1 MMSQDRINRIIT
13 EETTKVVLQEGI
25 SDTLKKAFDKFFKVK
40 KKHEKSISDK
50 KRHEKKDKG
59 KENTKKTKKTA
70 KGGKVTYD
78 YEEYKEKHKDI
89 SQGDMKSLANS
100 IDQDR
105 TNIRDLAQDIF
116 PDHTKNGGQSQLRKI
131 LNGDR
136 KMTKD
141 VAHKL
146 SKGITS
152 GKIAV
157 KK

>member
-1 MMSQDRINRIIT
+1 MVSQKRIDEIIS
-13 EETTKVVLQEGI
+13 EETKKFILSEASSNVLK
-25 SDTLKKAFDKFFKVK
+25 DDLKNFLKNVK
-40 KKHEKSISDK
+40 KHKSSLDK
-50 KRHEKKDKG
+50 KRHESKKEG
-59 KENTKKTKKTA
+59 KENTLRTKKTA

-78 YEEYKEKHKDI
+78 YEDYKEQHKDI
-89 SQGDMKSLANS
+89 SKGDTMSLVNS

-105 TNIRDLAQDIF
+105 TNIRDLAQDIY
-116 PDHTKNGGQSQLRKI
+116 PDHTEAGAQSQLRKV
-131 LNGDR
+131 LNGER

>member
-1 MMSQDRINRIIT
+1 MTSQDRINRIIT
-13 EETTKVVLQEGI
+13 EETNKVVLQEGI
-25 SDTLKKAFDKFFKVK
+25 ADTLKDAFSKFFKVK

-50 KRHEKKDKG
+50 KRHEKKDKS

-78 YEEYKEKHKDI
+78 YEDYKEKHKDI

-105 TNIRDLAQDIF
+105 TNIRDLAQEVF

-131 LNGDR
+131 LNGER